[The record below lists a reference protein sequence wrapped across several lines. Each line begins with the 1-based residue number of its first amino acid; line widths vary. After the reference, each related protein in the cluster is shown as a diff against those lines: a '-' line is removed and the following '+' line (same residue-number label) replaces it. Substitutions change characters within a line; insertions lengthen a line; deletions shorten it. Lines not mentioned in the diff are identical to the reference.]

1 MVQEYQS
8 PVRVYK
14 YPFEIVMAAYE
25 KRFPTCHMIPV
36 FLGSEILSEYK
47 SEDGAIHNIERRC
60 KLDVDAPYLLKK
72 IIGVE
77 YVYFN
82 QTNSLDRRERTLTI
96 TAYNESFSSR
106 VGVTEHCYYSVHP
119 DNPDW
124 TCFEQDATLDIK
136 SFFGFEAAIEKLAIK
151 LYLQNIKKGK
161 EVIQYYIDELISEGI
176 TYLAPFENSHGRPRT
191 KSAEAVSSADQI
203 EEDGTDA
210 LPIAS
215 SAIEAADTLPLA
227 SRPDYKLDD
236 DYIQRFL
243 GKLSPKEE
251 NQLIKLRKRLSSTHQ
266 GKMPNDAHLLRFLRA
281 RDFNLDKVYEMLCES
296 LAWRR
301 HHNIDNIREIWQPP
315 EPLLNYYCGGWHNTD
330 KEGRPLYILRLGSM
344 DVKGLLKAVGEDGFL
359 KHVVSINE
367 EGLKMTEELTKKTGH
382 PVSSWTCLCDLE
394 GLSMRHLWRPGI
406 KALLKVIEVVECN
419 YPETMGRLLIVRA
432 PRIFG
437 VLWTLVSPFIDENT
451 RNKFLIYGGNDYQD
465 PGGLTDYIDA
475 EYIPDFLGGPYEC
488 QIKDG
493 GLVPKSL
500 YRSLEFSE
508 GEESWS
514 SEIYQTAHV
523 SKGSPLEVLVTIK
536 ESQSVIT
543 WDFDVMKGDVQ
554 YTVFRHKRPRE
565 AVSSTSLSSFGS
577 DVSLNQSGVIAGVD
591 AVVVEKPRHCFDGES
606 IQGTHVCSIPGVY
619 VLQWKYKSGAPT
631 GQAHGRH
638 TRAKVMYYHEVLPS
652 GDFRGSLSS
661 LESCHSGFSQL
672 SVSTSASH
680 SSGASSSSHP
690 SR

>member
-25 KRFPTCHMIPV
+25 KRFPTCKMIPV
-36 FLGSEILSEYK
+36 FLGSDILSEYK

-72 IIGVE
+72 
-77 YVYFN
+77 
-82 QTNSLDRRERTLTI
+82 
-96 TAYNESFSSR
+96 
-106 VGVTEHCYYSVHP
+106 VHP
-119 DNPDW
+119 DNPEW
-124 TCFEQDATLDIK
+124 TCFEQDASLDIK
-136 SFFGFEAAIEKLAIK
+136 SFFGFEAAVEKLAIK

-161 EVIQYYIDELISEGI
+161 EVIQYYIDELMSEGI
-176 TYLAPFENSHGRPRT
+176 TYLPPFENSHGRPRT
-191 KSAEAVSSADQI
+191 KSASEALVANPEQT
-203 EEDGTDA
+203 EEDGNA

-215 SAIEAADTLPLA
+215 SAIEVADVETLGA
-227 SRPDYKLDD
+227 RSDYKLDD

-251 NQLIKLRKRLSSTHQ
+251 NQLIKLRKKLSATHQ

-281 RDFNLDKVYEMLCES
+281 RDFNLDKSYEMLCES

-301 HHNIDNIREIWQPP
+301 HHNIDKIHEIWQPP
-315 EPLLNYYCGGWHNTD
+315 DPLLNYYCGGWHNTD
-330 KEGRPLYILRLGSM
+330 KEGRPLYILRLGCM

-367 EGLKMTEELTKKTGH
+367 EGLKMTEGLTKNTGH
-382 PVSSWTCLCDLE
+382 PVSSWTCVCDLE

-432 PRIFG
+432 PRVFG

-465 PGGLTDYIDA
+465 PGGLTDYIAA

-488 QIKDG
+488 NIKEG

-514 SEIYQTAHV
+514 SEIYQTTHV
-523 SKGSPLEVLVTIK
+523 SKGSPHEVLVTIK

-554 YTVFRHKRPRE
+554 FTVFRHKRPRE
-565 AVSSTSLSSFGS
+565 AISSNSLSSFGS
-577 DVSLNQSGVIAGVD
+577 DASINQSGVIAGVD
-591 AVVVEKPRHCFDGES
+591 AMVVEKPRHCVDGES

-680 SSGASSSSHP
+680 SSGASSSSRP

>member
-25 KRFPTCHMIPV
+25 KRFPTCKMIPV
-36 FLGSEILSEYK
+36 FLGSDILSEYK

-72 IIGVE
+72 
-77 YVYFN
+77 
-82 QTNSLDRRERTLTI
+82 
-96 TAYNESFSSR
+96 
-106 VGVTEHCYYSVHP
+106 VHP
-119 DNPDW
+119 DNPEW
-124 TCFEQDATLDIK
+124 TCFEQDASLDIK
-136 SFFGFEAAIEKLAIK
+136 SFFGFEAAVEKLAIK

-161 EVIQYYIDELISEGI
+161 EVIQYYIDELMSEGI
-176 TYLAPFENSHGRPRT
+176 TYLPPFENSHGRPRT
-191 KSAEAVSSADQI
+191 KSASEALVANPEQT
-203 EEDGTDA
+203 EEDGNA

-215 SAIEAADTLPLA
+215 SAIEVADVETLGA
-227 SRPDYKLDD
+227 RSDYKLDD

-251 NQLIKLRKRLSSTHQ
+251 NQLIKLRKKLSATHQ

-281 RDFNLDKVYEMLCES
+281 RDFNLDKSYEMLCES

-301 HHNIDNIREIWQPP
+301 HHNIDKIHEIWQPP
-315 EPLLNYYCGGWHNTD
+315 DPLLNYYCGGWHNTD

-367 EGLKMTEELTKKTGH
+367 EGLKMTEGLTKNTGH
-382 PVSSWTCLCDLE
+382 PVSSWTCVCDLE

-432 PRIFG
+432 PRVFG

-465 PGGLTDYIDA
+465 PGGLTDYIAA

-488 QIKDG
+488 NIKEG

-514 SEIYQTAHV
+514 SEIYQTTHV
-523 SKGSPLEVLVTIK
+523 SKGSPHEVLVTIK

-554 YTVFRHKRPRE
+554 FTVFRHKRPRE
-565 AVSSTSLSSFGS
+565 AISSNSLSSFGS
-577 DVSLNQSGVIAGVD
+577 DASINQSGVIAGVD
-591 AVVVEKPRHCFDGES
+591 AMVVEKPRHCVDGES

-680 SSGASSSSHP
+680 SSGASSSSRP

>member
-14 YPFEIVMAAYE
+14 YPFEIVMAINVFLCEIAFNLQAYE

-47 SEDGAIHNIERRC
+47 SEDGAVHTIERKC

-82 QTNSLDRRERTLTI
+82 QTNSLNRRERTLTI

-106 VGVTEHCYYSVHP
+106 VGVTEHCYYSVNYLDLDCRYFYLAAINIEMNEFCLTPGVTVRSTPRNPELIGSTFEMSGICFSKTEYPCGVDGLKSVQGGTSHMWGASTQDHVGQGKFLCSQVHP

-124 TCFEQDATLDIK
+124 TCFEQDASLDIK
-136 SFFGFEAAIEKLAIK
+136 SFFGFEAAVEKLAIK

-161 EVIQYYIDELISEGI
+161 EVIQYYIDELIRDGI
-176 TYLAPFENSHGRPRT
+176 TYIAPFENSQGRPRT
-191 KSAEAVSSADQI
+191 KSASEGLVSNADQA
-203 EEDGTDA
+203 EPDVTDT
-210 LPIAS
+210 PTIAS
-215 SAIEAADTLPLA
+215 SAVEAADSLSLA
-227 SRPDYKLDD
+227 ARSDYKLDD
-236 DYIQRFL
+236 EYIHKFL

-251 NQLIKLRKRLSSTHQ
+251 NQLI
-266 GKMPNDAHLLRFLRA
+266 KMPNDAHLLRFLRA
-281 RDFNLDKVYEMLCES
+281 RDFNLDKV
-296 LAWRR
+296 
-301 HHNIDNIREIWQPP
+301 
-315 EPLLNYYCGGWHNTD
+315 
-330 KEGRPLYILRLGSM
+330 
-344 DVKGLLKAVGEDGFL
+344 
-359 KHVVSINE
+359 VSINE
-367 EGLKMTEELTKKTGH
+367 EGLRMTEELTKNTGH
-382 PVSSWTCLCDLE
+382 PISSWTCLCDLE

-406 KALLKVIEVVECN
+406 KALLRIIEVVECN

-451 RNKFLIYGGNDYQD
+451 RNKFLIYGGNDYQ
-465 PGGLTDYIDA
+465 
-475 EYIPDFLGGPYEC
+475 C
-488 QIKDG
+488 NIKEG
-493 GLVPKSL
+493 SLVPKSL

-508 GEESWS
+508 AEESWS
-514 SEIYQTAHV
+514 SEIYQTTHV
-523 SKGSPLEVLVTIK
+523 SKGSPHEVLVTIK

-543 WDFDVMKGDVQ
+543 WDFDVMKSDVQ
-554 YTVFRHKRPRE
+554 FTVFRHKRPRE
-565 AVSSTSLSSFGS
+565 AVSSNSLSSFGS
-577 DVSLNQSGVIAGVD
+577 DASLNQSGVIAGVD
-591 AVVVEKPRHCFDGES
+591 AVVVEKPRHCVDGES

-619 VLQWKYKSGAPT
+619 ILQWKYKSGAPT
-631 GQAHGRH
+631 GQAHSRH

-680 SSGASSSSHP
+680 SSNVSSSSHP

>member
-14 YPFEIVMAAYE
+14 YPFEIVMA
-25 KRFPTCHMIPV
+25 
-36 FLGSEILSEYK
+36 
-47 SEDGAIHNIERRC
+47 
-60 KLDVDAPYLLKK
+60 

-82 QTNSLDRRERTLTI
+82 QTNCLDRRERTLTI
-96 TAYNESFSSR
+96 TAHNESFSSR

-161 EVIQYYIDELISEGI
+161 EVIQYYIDELISEGV
-176 TYLAPFENSHGRPRT
+176 TYLAPFENSHGRSRT

-251 NQLIKLRKRLSSTHQ
+251 NQLIKLRKKLSSTHQ

-301 HHNIDNIREIWQPP
+301 HHNIDNIREIWHPP
-315 EPLLNYYCGGWHNTD
+315 GPLLNYYCGGWHNTD

-382 PVSSWTCLCDLE
+382 PISSWTCLCDLE